1 MNTELLTALQSKY
14 DEHIKDARKFF
25 NMWIEQGEDVY
36 KEKECLHIGAA
47 CATLTI
53 ITLIKGE

>member
-14 DEHIKDARKFF
+14 IEHCKDASKFF

-36 KEKECLHIGAA
+36 KEKELMNYGAA

-53 ITLIKGE
+53 IKMLETL